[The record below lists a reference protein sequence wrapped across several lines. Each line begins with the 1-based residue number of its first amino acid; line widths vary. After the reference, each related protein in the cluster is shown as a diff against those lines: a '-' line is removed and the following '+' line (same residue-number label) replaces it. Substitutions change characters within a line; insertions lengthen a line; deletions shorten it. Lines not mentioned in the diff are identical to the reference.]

1 VHSCLSISIVVFRLR
16 YSSILFAISNTV
28 ASIPGIVAPMLV
40 AEVTKNVSVTV
51 NVTVTAYSSTVLKA
65 SF

>member
-1 VHSCLSISIVVFRLR
+1 MRYVCNIQSCLSISIAAFRLR

-51 NVTVTAYSSTVLKA
+51 NVTVAVR
-65 SF
+65 